1 MNNDTPPGFSRLLP
15 LLHFAPLLLLALPWI
30 TQAGGTL
37 DRISF
42 VLVYGLFAMSLN
54 LLVGYTGLVSFGHA
68 MFFAF
73 SAYGFCLLLGA
84 GWGMVPAMLGAV
96 GASTLL
102 ACVIGAV
109 CVRLHETY
117 FSFITL
123 AMAMLL
129 YNMIEIWA
137 PVTGGDQGL
146 TGMVRQA
153 TLFGANL
160 SAGLPRYQFIAAVF
174 CVSAFVMYALVR
186 SSFGATLRMVRDNE
200 PRCAYLGVNVYATK
214 LAAFVLAGLFAAVAG
229 VLATLLVSGAYPTMA
244 FWSTS
249 GDAIFA
255 ILLGGSRVFYGPL
268 AGALLLRLLVDGTTR
283 YTGNTSLVLGVLIL
297 AIVLVVRKG
306 PVDWLNEWWQARKAR
321 PARRTV
327 DTGNTGNSG
336 AAAVVADPAAEARPC

>member
-1 MNNDTPPGFSRLLP
+1 MPNASFSDGSSLPRLLNLLP
-15 LLHFAPLLLLALPWI
+15 LLLLGVPWL
-30 TQAGGTL
+30 TVAGGVL
-37 DRISF
+37 DLITF

-68 MFFAF
+68 MFFA
-73 SAYGFCLLLGA
+73 SGAYGFCLALQA
-84 GWGMVPAMLGAV
+84 GWGTLPALLAAV
-96 GASTLL
+96 ASTGLM
-102 ACVIGAV
+102 ACLVGAV
-109 CVRLHETY
+109 CVRLHETH

-137 PVTGGDQGL
+137 PLTGGDQGL

-153 TLFGANL
+153 TLFGTGL
-160 SAGLPRYQFIAAVF
+160 SVGVPRYLFIAAAFCLSVF
-174 CVSAFVMYALVR
+174 LMQAIVK
-186 SSFGATLRMVRDNE
+186 SSFGTTLRMVRDNE
-200 PRCAYLGVNVYATK
+200 PRCGYLGVNVYLTK
-214 LAAFVLAGLFAAVAG
+214 LTAFVVSALFAAVAG

-268 AGALLLRLLVDGTTR
+268 AGALLLRLLTDGTVR

-297 AIVLVVRKG
+297 AIVLLVRKG
-306 PVDWLNEWWQARKAR
+306 PVDLLNEWWLARKTRRNAGPARNAGDRVRSVAGMKQAR
-321 PARRTV
+321 P
-327 DTGNTGNSG
+327 S
-336 AAAVVADPAAEARPC
+336 C

>member
-1 MNNDTPPGFSRLLP
+1 MMTTTPSSSASASRFLPVLHLL
-15 LLHFAPLLLLALPWI
+15 PLLLLAVPWF
-30 TQAGGTL
+30 TTAGGTL
-37 DRISF
+37 DLITF

-73 SAYGFCLLLGA
+73 GAYGFCLALQA
-84 GWGMVPAMLGAV
+84 GWG
-96 GASTLL
+96 TLL
-102 ACVIGAV
+102 ALLAAVSATGLLACLVGAV
-109 CVRLHETY
+109 CVRLHETH

-137 PVTGGDQGL
+137 PLTGGDQGL

-160 SAGLPRYQFIAAVF
+160 SAGVARYQFIAAVF
-174 CVSAFVMYALVR
+174 CASVFAMYAVVR
-186 SSFGATLRMVRDNE
+186 SSFGTTLRMVRDNE
-200 PRCAYLGVNVYATK
+200 PRCGYLGVNVYLAK
-214 LAAFVLAGLFAAVAG
+214 LAAFVVSALFAAVAG

-268 AGALLLRLLVDGTTR
+268 AGALLLRLLTDGTVR

-297 AIVLVVRKG
+297 AIVLLVRKG
-306 PVDWLNEWWQARKAR
+306 PVDLLAERWQARKAR
-321 PARRTV
+321 RSARPRHAP
-327 DTGNTGNSG
+327 S
-336 AAAVVADPAAEARPC
+336 AVVLKEAS

>member
-1 MNNDTPPGFSRLLP
+1 MNNDTSPGFSRLLP
-15 LLHFAPLLLLALPWI
+15 LLHLAPLLLLVLPWL
-30 TQAGGTL
+30 TQSGGTL
-37 DRISF
+37 DLVSF

-84 GWGMVPAMLGAV
+84 GWGMVSAMLGAV
-96 GASTLL
+96 GAL

-160 SAGLPRYQFIAAVF
+160 ATGLPRYQFITAAF
-174 CVSAFVMYALVR
+174 CLSAFAMYALVR

-200 PRCAYLGVNVYATK
+200 PRCAYLGVNVYGVK
-214 LAAFVLAGLFAAVAG
+214 LAAFVFAALFAAVAG

-255 ILLGGSRVFYGPL
+255 IHL
-268 AGALLLRLLVDGTTR
+268 D
-283 YTGNTSLVLGVLIL
+283 
-297 AIVLVVRKG
+297 
-306 PVDWLNEWWQARKAR
+306 ARKQALQVVVQR
-321 PARRTV
+321 AAK
-327 DTGNTGNSG
+327 
-336 AAAVVADPAAEARPC
+336 AAAASA

>member
-1 MNNDTPPGFSRLLP
+1 MTTLSIQSPFSSSGAARLLP
-15 LLHFAPLLLLALPWI
+15 LLHLAPLLLLVVPWI

-37 DRISF
+37 DLISF

-73 SAYGFCLLLGA
+73 SAYGFCLLLQA
-84 GWGMVPAMLGAV
+84 GWALIPAMLGAIA
-96 GASTLL
+96 ASTLL
-102 ACVIGAV
+102 ACFVGAV

-137 PVTGGDQGL
+137 PLTGGDQGL
-146 TGMVRQA
+146 TGMIRQA
-153 TLFGANL
+153 TLFGTPV
-160 SAGLPRYQFIAAVF
+160 STGLPRYHFITGVF
-174 CVSAFVMYALVR
+174 CVSAFAMYALIR
-186 SSFGATLRMVRDNE
+186 SSFGTTLRMVRDNE
-200 PRCAYLGVNVYATK
+200 SRCAYLGVNVYVTK
-214 LAAFVLAGLFAAVAG
+214 LAVFILAGLFASVAG

-244 FWSTS
+244 FWPTS

-297 AIVLVVRKG
+297 AIVLLVRKG
-306 PVDWLNEWWQARKAR
+306 PVDKLNDWWQQRKGR
-321 PARRTV
+321 PMAPGT
-327 DTGNTGNSG
+327 
-336 AAAVVADPAAEARPC
+336 AVTTSPLAEPPKEARPC